1 MTSAF
6 EKLLADLSEAGVD
19 YILVGGL
26 ALAFCGHI
34 RATEDVDILVQV
46 DEENL
51 ARLLKALAGFGE
63 GSATELQVDD
73 FTLEEG
79 AVRVV
84 EEFPLDIFTQ
94 MSGYRY
100 EDLKSLTETRRVNDH
115 PIRHLN
121 IEGLIALKT
130 LCAPK
135 ISWACRRSRPSRAS
149 KTAIKMFTPPQINA
163 AGP

>member
-6 EKLLADLSEAGVD
+6 ERLLADLSNAGVD

-26 ALAFCGHI
+26 AVAFCGHV

-46 DEENL
+46 DNENL
-51 ARLLKALAGFGE
+51 VRLLEVLAEFGE

-79 AVRVV
+79 AIRVV
-84 EEFPLDIFTQ
+84 EEFPLDIFAQ

-100 EDLKSLTETRRVNDH
+100 EDLRPMTTTRRVNDH
-115 PIRHLN
+115 TIRHLN
-121 IEGLIALKT
+121 IEGLITLKEESLRHKDQMDVAAL
-130 LCAPK
+130 
-135 ISWACRRSRPSRAS
+135 RRIQQEGSE
-149 KTAIKMFTPPQINA
+149 
-163 AGP
+163 

>member
-6 EKLLADLSEAGVD
+6 ERLLADLSEAEVD

-26 ALAFCGHI
+26 AVAFCGHV

-46 DEENL
+46 DDENL
-51 ARLLKALAGFGE
+51 ARLLEVLVGFGE

-73 FTLEEG
+73 FTLKEG
-79 AVRVV
+79 AIRVV

-100 EDLKSLTETRRVNDH
+100 EDLESMTETRHVNDH
-115 PIRHLN
+115 MIHHLN
-121 IEGLIALKT
+121 IEGLIILKEESFRHKDQMDVAAL
-130 LCAPK
+130 
-135 ISWACRRSRPSRAS
+135 RRIQEEESP
-149 KTAIKMFTPPQINA
+149 
-163 AGP
+163 

>member
-6 EKLLADLSEAGVD
+6 EKLLADLSEADVD

-26 ALAFCGHI
+26 AVAFCGHV
-34 RATEDVDILVQV
+34 RATEDVDILVRV
-46 DEENL
+46 DDKNL
-51 ARLLKALAGFGE
+51 ARLLEVLAGFGE

-79 AVRVV
+79 AIRVL

-100 EDLKSLTETRRVNDH
+100 EDLKSMTTTRRMNDH
-115 PIRHLN
+115 TIRHLN
-121 IEGLIALKT
+121 IEGLIILKEDSLRPKDQMDVEAL
-130 LCAPK
+130 
-135 ISWACRRSRPSRAS
+135 RRIQEEGSE
-149 KTAIKMFTPPQINA
+149 
-163 AGP
+163 

>member
-6 EKLLADLSEAGVD
+6 ERLLADLSEAGVD

-26 ALAFCGHI
+26 AVAFCGHV

-46 DEENL
+46 DDENL
-51 ARLLKALAGFGE
+51 ARLLEVLAGFGE
-63 GSATELQVDD
+63 GAASGLQADD

-79 AVRVV
+79 AIRVV

-100 EDLKSLTETRRVNDH
+100 EDLESMTTTRRVNDH
-115 PIRHLN
+115 TIRHLN
-121 IEGLIALKT
+121 IEGLITLKEESLRDKDQMDVAAL
-130 LCAPK
+130 
-135 ISWACRRSRPSRAS
+135 RR
-149 KTAIKMFTPPQINA
+149 IQEEEE
-163 AGP
+163 

>member
-6 EKLLADLSEAGVD
+6 ERLLADLSEAGID

-26 ALAFCGHI
+26 AVAFCGHV

-46 DEENL
+46 DTENL
-51 ARLLKALAGFGE
+51 DRLLEVLADFGK

-79 AVRVV
+79 AIRVV
-84 EEFPLDIFTQ
+84 EEFPLDVFTQ

-100 EDLKSLTETRRVNDH
+100 EDLESMTKRRRVNDH
-115 PIRHLN
+115 TIRHLN
-121 IEGLIALKT
+121 IEGVITLKEESLRQKDRMDVAAL
-130 LCAPK
+130 
-135 ISWACRRSRPSRAS
+135 RR
-149 KTAIKMFTPPQINA
+149 IQEE
-163 AGP
+163 GEE